1 MTAPPSPPDAVPTM
15 HCPVCDTDVPAGA
28 FCGTC
33 GAHLSPER
41 GDGRGVLRPGAYAAA
56 PGEHVLGLSVASS
69 LFPHLPHGS
78 RTPFRVALWV
88 LFLALIAFALLGWQA
103 PLITVSAL
111 GFPLLFLLYLHESD
125 IDDDLPVSSL
135 VLTAVLGVGL
145 GVGWGLLTGA
155 IVADSYDVAL
165 SNGTSAGNSIVKGL
179 VIPAGSAILMVLPA
193 VVVRLLRPATRE
205 SLDGFV
211 IGALGAIGFV
221 AAATLTR
228 LAPQFATG
236 VTTHHR
242 PVAGL
247 LAEAGIQGLA
257 MPLTAAAAGGLVG
270 VALWFTRP
278 AGMDRRPAVV
288 LLVSSFTVVL
298 GLCVALGSTELVSL
312 TYGVHF
318 GLHMLVAGFALLAL
332 RIGMQ
337 AALLHEAHDETNPGA
352 QVLCPHCDHVVPDS
366 AFCPNCGVAT
376 RAASRTAR
384 VTRRAA
390 EDTGVPAVRPG
401 YAVPPGSYAAVPVQ
415 HTTHTRLLTALG
427 AGAAVAAAAAVT
439 ISVLATPVSARYVC
453 PPDCGQPPI
462 GQPVA
467 ANPWFTS
474 SDGRFSVQYPREG
487 TAYKVKQDPEGVE
500 MHFTAGDTGTM
511 EFFGKPAGNR
521 TPKQIAE
528 ALIGEHYPDATT
540 DYEIPNAMV
549 GYQPGYGVV
558 KDEYPQDTSGT
569 FTRLRLLVMVSVKNN
584 YALVAAA
591 VGPYHE
597 YSPDFG
603 SGHPS
608 GVNMQL
614 ALDMGKYVNS
624 FTWRD
629 DSPH

>member
-1 MTAPPSPPDAVPTM
+1 M
-15 HCPVCDTDVPAGA
+15 HCAVCASDFPASA

-41 GDGRGVLRPGAYAAA
+41 GDGRGVLRPGAFAAA
-56 PGEHVLGLSVASS
+56 PGEQVLELSVASS

-103 PLITVSAL
+103 PLIALSAL

-125 IDDDLPVSSL
+125 IDDDLPISSL
-135 VLTAVLGVGL
+135 ALTAVLGVGL
-145 GVGWGLLTGA
+145 GVGWALLSGG
-155 IVADSYDVAL
+155 IVAGSYDVAL
-165 SNGTSAGNSIVKGL
+165 SNGTPEGHSIVKGL
-179 VIPAGSAILMVLPA
+179 VIPAGSAVLMVLPA

-211 IGALGAIGFV
+211 IGALSAIVFV
-221 AAATLTR
+221 ASATLTR

-236 VTTHHR
+236 LTAHDR
-242 PVAGL
+242 PISGL

-278 AGMDRRPAVV
+278 AGTDRRPAVM

-298 GLCVALGSTELVSL
+298 GLCVALGFTEVTSL
-312 TYGVHF
+312 TNGVHF

-332 RIGMQ
+332 RIGLQ
-337 AALLHEAHDETNPGA
+337 AALLYEAHDEMNPGA
-352 QVLCPHCDHVVPDS
+352 QVLCPHCEHVVPDT

-384 VTRRAA
+384 STRRSG
-390 EDTGVPAVRPG
+390 DGIGVPAVRPG
-401 YAVPPGSYAAVPVQ
+401 YAVPTGSYEAVPVR
-415 HTTHTRLLTALG
+415 HTSHTRLLTAFG

-439 ISVLATPVSARYVC
+439 ISVLSTPVSARYVC
-453 PPDCGQPPI
+453 PPNCGQPPI
-462 GQPVA
+462 GKPVA

-474 SDGRFSVQYPREG
+474 GDGIFSVQYPRAG
-487 TAYKVKQDPEGVE
+487 TAYEVKQHPHGVE
-500 MHFTAGDTGTM
+500 VKFTAGDTGTM
-511 EFFGKPAGNR
+511 EFFGMPAGNR

-528 ALIGEHYPDATT
+528 SLIGEHYPDATT
-540 DYEIPNAMV
+540 DYEIPNALV

-558 KDEYPQDTSGT
+558 KDEYPQDATGT
-569 FTRLRLLVMVSVKNN
+569 FTRLRLLVMVAVKNN

-591 VGPYHE
+591 IGPYHE
-597 YSPDFG
+597 FSPDFG

-624 FTWRD
+624 FTWRG

>member
-1 MTAPPSPPDAVPTM
+1 MTAPPVAHDGVPTM
-15 HCPVCDTDVPAGA
+15 YCPVCHTDVPAGA

-33 GAHLSPER
+33 GAYLSPHR
-41 GDGRGVLRPGAYAAA
+41 GDGRGMLRAGAFAAA
-56 PGEHVLGLSVASS
+56 PGEHVLELSVASS

-88 LFLALIAFALLGWQA
+88 MFLALIAFALLEWQA

-125 IDDDLPVSSL
+125 VDDDLPVSSL
-135 VLTAVLGVGL
+135 ALTAALGVGL
-145 GVGWGLLTGA
+145 GVGWALLSGA
-155 IVADSYDVAL
+155 IVAGSYGVAL
-165 SNGTSAGNSIVKGL
+165 SEGTSDGHSIVKGV
-179 VIPAGSAILMVLPA
+179 VIPAGSAVLMVLPA

-205 SLDGFV
+205 SLDGFA
-211 IGALGAIGFV
+211 IGALSAIAFV

-236 VTTHHR
+236 LTAHHR
-242 PVAGL
+242 PISGL

-257 MPLTAAAAGGLVG
+257 MPITAAAAGGLVG
-270 VALWFTRP
+270 VSLWFARP
-278 AGMDRRPAVV
+278 AGMDRRPAAM
-288 LLVSSFTVVL
+288 LLVASFAVVL
-298 GLCVALGSTELVSL
+298 GLCVALGLMEAAPIANGLR
-312 TYGVHF
+312 F
-318 GLHMLVAGFALLAL
+318 GLHLLVAIIALLAL

-337 AALLHEAHDETNPGA
+337 AALLHEAHDAMNPDA
-352 QVLCPHCDHVVPDS
+352 LVLCPHCDHVVPDT

-376 RAASRTAR
+376 RAASRRAR
-384 VTRRAA
+384 LTRRTPG
-390 EDTGVPAVRPG
+390 DIGVREVRPG
-401 YAVPPGSYAAVPVQ
+401 YGVPPGSYAAVPVQ
-415 HTTHTRLLTALG
+415 RTTHTRLLTALG
-427 AGAAVAAAAAVT
+427 AGTAVAAAAAVT
-439 ISVLATPVSARYVC
+439 VSVLATPVSARYVC

-474 SDGRFSVQYPREG
+474 GDGKFSVQYPRAG
-487 TAYKVKQDPEGVE
+487 TAYEVKKDPDGVQS
-500 MHFTAGDTGTM
+500 HFTAGDTGTM
-511 EFFGKPAGNR
+511 EFFGRPAGNR
-521 TPKQIAE
+521 TPKEIAE
-528 ALIGEHYPDATT
+528 ALIGQHYPDATT

-558 KDEYPQDTSGT
+558 KDEYPQDASGT
-569 FTRLRLLVMVSVKNN
+569 FTRLRLLVMVAVKNN

-591 VGPYHE
+591 IGPYHE